1 MKFVSVQ
8 ALLQVYLSR
17 ASSPIRK
24 PASEAPFPVPGYI
37 LSHGDRPPSIPPID
51 AQNLARSQEP
61 LEGSKPTLQRVR
73 ELAAP
78 TQGTQA
84 VIPLRA
90 LLPHVLMSLFGAPEL
105 LASGFGVPAWISGSA
120 AFVPTDTGIL
130 DALVRSPSSHK
141 IALWVALVDTQA
153 QLGRCLPVQY
163 ACFHGMKFMSACGC
177 CA

>member
-37 LSHGDRPPSIPPID
+37 LSHGDRPPSVPPID
-51 AQNLARSQEP
+51 AQSPARSQVP
-61 LEGSKPTLQRVR
+61 PEGSNSKLQWVS

-78 TQGTQA
+78 KQGTQA

-105 LASGFGVPAWISGSA
+105 LASGFGMPPWISRSA
-120 AFVPTDTGIL
+120 AFKPTDTGIL
-130 DALVRSPSSHK
+130 YALVCSPSSHK
-141 IALWVALVDTQA
+141 IAL
-153 QLGRCLPVQY
+153 
-163 ACFHGMKFMSACGC
+163 
-177 CA
+177 